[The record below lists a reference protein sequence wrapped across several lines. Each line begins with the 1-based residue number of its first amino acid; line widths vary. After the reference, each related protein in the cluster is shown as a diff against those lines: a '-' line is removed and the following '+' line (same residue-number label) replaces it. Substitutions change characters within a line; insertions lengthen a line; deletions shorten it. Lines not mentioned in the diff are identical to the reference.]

1 MAVCASSFIAT
12 DDDDDDD
19 DDDDVIKVS
28 KPLSSTRSSYLFI
41 VIDGQLSAYSLI
53 TGQKL
58 LRLDYYNSLQSD
70 GNTPFLALYAES
82 SSHFYLLTSCLVL
95 LHCVSKNVTT
105 FSKIH

>member
-12 DDDDDDD
+12 DD

-70 GNTPFLALYAES
+70 GNAPFLALYAES
-82 SSHFYLLTSCLVL
+82 SSHFTYLLDSYHVYSAATLCL
-95 LHCVSKNVTT
+95 KKVTT
-105 FSKIH
+105 FSKIS